1 MPSPLQRFRSA
12 SLLLL
17 AVHVPLVLS
26 YLAAPNPAARRS
38 DIGCPRCTAPRAAFA
53 AFEPPD
59 HSLVLKDAL
68 MKKAVGRQMEAFKSV
83 GDTALQLW
91 LKSKWDSF
99 SSMEHETGKLAR
111 FLEELQRGRHTK
123 LFVQTRSF
131 KQGSP
136 NNPYLK
142 PKPQG
147 YHADVEPPKVADKLM
162 AVRKA
167 LAEGWAHQLHV
178 IASGAEYAGM
188 HDGQLLAGLATSTA
202 VRALLH
208 DLSMLPSQAHVLEWL
223 SEYLLEHAK
232 DMQADGDVEA
242 MLRALADEPVRIRG
256 AALLDPTDLAAQ
268 IRARRAEVATSMAE
282 MLEGLSV
289 EDLAIKSNFLDQC
302 FQMKSDQ
309 LVDVETAA
317 GHLENCLV
325 LSEELDL

>member
-1 MPSPLQRFRSA
+1 
-12 SLLLL
+12 
-17 AVHVPLVLS
+17 
-26 YLAAPNPAARRS
+26 
-38 DIGCPRCTAPRAAFA
+38 
-53 AFEPPD
+53 
-59 HSLVLKDAL
+59 
-68 MKKAVGRQMEAFKSV
+68 
-83 GDTALQLW
+83 
-91 LKSKWDSF
+91 
-99 SSMEHETGKLAR
+99 
-111 FLEELQRGRHTK
+111 
-123 LFVQTRSF
+123 
-131 KQGSP
+131 
-136 NNPYLK
+136 
-142 PKPQG
+142 
-147 YHADVEPPKVADKLM
+147 
-162 AVRKA
+162 
-167 LAEGWAHQLHV
+167 
-178 IASGAEYAGM
+178 
-188 HDGQLLAGLATSTA
+188 
-202 VRALLH
+202 
-208 DLSMLPSQAHVLEWL
+208 MLPSQAHVLEWL

>member
-1 MPSPLQRFRSA
+1 M
-12 SLLLL
+12 
-17 AVHVPLVLS
+17 
-26 YLAAPNPAARRS
+26 
-38 DIGCPRCTAPRAAFA
+38 
-53 AFEPPD
+53 
-59 HSLVLKDAL
+59 
-68 MKKAVGRQMEAFKSV
+68 
-83 GDTALQLW
+83 
-91 LKSKWDSF
+91 
-99 SSMEHETGKLAR
+99 
-111 FLEELQRGRHTK
+111 
-123 LFVQTRSF
+123 QTRSF